1 MIYILSWEAKSIKNS
16 IKVTTYVHLKLTK
29 IQGFFK
35 DLHRNL
41 WNSRTFQ
48 GLPLKFKDFSR
59 LFEHWGVFHDFPVQE
74 FSIKLAQHFL
84 FLSVNPQPFMFILPY
99 HASPYLRV
107 FLAEVGVSN
116 AVLVSLSSDDC
127 FNFLQRS

>member
-1 MIYILSWEAKSIKNS
+1 MIYILSWEAKSIKKFDQGHH
-16 IKVTTYVHLKLTK
+16 ICTFKV
-29 IQGFFK
+29 
-35 DLHRNL
+35 DE
-41 WNSRTFQ
+41 NSRIFQ

-59 LFEHWGVFHDFPVQE
+59 LFEHWGVLHDFPVQE
-74 FSIKLAQHFL
+74 FSTKLAQHFV
-84 FLSVNPQPFMFILPY
+84 FLSVKPQPFMFILPY

-107 FLAEVGVSN
+107 FLAEVGVSD

>member
-1 MIYILSWEAKSIKNS
+1 MIYILSWEAKSIKKFYQGHH
-16 IKVTTYVHLKLTK
+16 ICTFKV
-29 IQGFFK
+29 
-35 DLHRNL
+35 DE
-41 WNSRTFQ
+41 NSRIFQ
-48 GLPLKFKDFSR
+48 GLAQKFMEFKDFSR

-74 FSIKLAQHFL
+74 FSTKLAQHFL
-84 FLSVNPQPFMFILPY
+84 FLSVKPQPFMFILPY

-116 AVLVSLSSDDC
+116 AVLVSLSSDNC